1 MSTHRY
7 ARRIPWFRISIL
19 ALSLWIVFGLVPVGL
34 AFIEWIT
41 HEQLQYFSPFGDMF
55 GAANA
60 FFSGFALIAVL
71 VSIQMQTESL
81 ATQKEELEL
90 TREELKESTQ
100 AQQEMAR
107 QQKQAIALQVVM
119 PIMDEIGSEEFRRA
133 SNVLG
138 ELERAGN
145 IGRYRQ
151 LRAKDSRSADEQ
163 AEFDRID
170 SARRRFVHLFHKLNR
185 LRKSGVVE
193 DDIVRTVV
201 GPDLVWTLLYI
212 DEPMEEA
219 IRENYSHETFVYFQ
233 SLYSPA
239 QIEGQWP
246 RNAANPL
253 SRRFRATLEE
263 PDTNP
268 T

>member
-1 MSTHRY
+1 MSTPKY

-19 ALSLWIVFGLVPVGL
+19 ALTIWVIFGLVPVGL

-90 TREELKESTQ
+90 TRAELKESTQ
-100 AQQEMAR
+100 AQQDMAR

-119 PIMDEIGSEEFRRA
+119 PIMDEIGSEEFRQA
-133 SNVLG
+133 SITLVA
-138 ELERAGN
+138 LERRGEVD
-145 IGRYRQ
+145 RYGQ
-151 LRAKDSRSADEQ
+151 LRSKEQ
-163 AEFDRID
+163 RNSEEQREFDRID

-201 GPDLVWTLLYI
+201 GPDVVWTLLYV

-219 IRENYSHETFVYFQ
+219 IRSNYSHDTFVYFQ
-233 SLYSPA
+233 SLYPLE
-239 QIEGQWP
+239 QIERQWP
-246 RNAANPL
+246 RNHGNPL
-253 SRRFRATLEE
+253 SSRLRQTIEAQS
-263 PDTNP
+263 
-268 T
+268 